1 PIENTQRIL
10 QNMSVI
16 RLEYRNVTM
25 RFADAKGEGTLTA
38 VRGVSFAVH
47 DAEVV
52 SLIGP
57 TGCGKS
63 TLLNIGSGL
72 ATPSEG
78 AAFVDGERVAGANAH
93 VAFMLQKD
101 LLLPWRTVAEN
112 VMFGVEIQGLPAK
125 ECKRRAQAL
134 LANFKLAEF
143 SGHYPHQLSG
153 GMRQRVALAR
163 TLAVDPHVLLLDEPF
178 SAVDAQTRMVLQ
190 RDLAQTLKQANKT
203 ALLIT
208 HDLAEAVTLSDRV
221 LVMSRRPGTI
231 IDEIKIEI
239 PQRDNPIAR
248 RREPKLNDYVA
259 ELMDRLD
266 IAHVALERQVGSLQ
280 MTPAPRPPAGEPLP
294 ALPCWWCSSRPG
306 SGGRTCSVCPR
317 SSCRRSRAWP
327 PNLSAPGRSIICRCT
342 PALPSP
348 RSWPVSCSAVCSG

>member
-1 PIENTQRIL
+1 
-10 QNMSVI
+10 MSVV

-25 RFADAKGEGTLTA
+25 RFAGRQRGGALTA
-38 VRGVSFAVH
+38 ISGVSFSIR
-47 DAEVV
+47 DGEIV

-57 TGCGKS
+57 SGCGKS

-72 ATPSEG
+72 TAPSEG
-78 AAFVDGERVAGANAH
+78 MALVDGVRVEGPNAH

-112 VMFGVEIQGLPAK
+112 VMFGVEIQGVPLP
-125 ECKRRAQAL
+125 ERKRRAQEL
-134 LANFKLAEF
+134 LENFKLAEF

-190 RDLAQTLKQANKT
+190 RDLALTLKQAGKT

-231 IDEIKIEI
+231 IDEIVVDMPE
-239 PQRDNPIAR
+239 RDNPIAR
-248 RREPKLNDYVA
+248 RHDPKINDYVA
-259 ELMDRLD
+259 RLMDRLD
-266 IAHVALERQVGSLQ
+266 IAHASLEPGGS
-280 MTPAPRPPAGEPLP
+280 AA
-294 ALPCWWCSSRPG
+294 
-306 SGGRTCSVCPR
+306 
-317 SSCRRSRAWP
+317 
-327 PNLSAPGRSIICRCT
+327 
-342 PALPSP
+342 
-348 RSWPVSCSAVCSG
+348 

>member
-1 PIENTQRIL
+1 
-10 QNMSVI
+10 MSVV
-16 RLEYRNVTM
+16 RLEYRAVTM
-25 RFADAKGEGTLTA
+25 RFAERGKGVPLTA
-38 VRGVSFAVH
+38 INNVSFSVR
-47 DAEVV
+47 DGEVV

-57 TGCGKS
+57 SGCGKS

-72 ATPSEG
+72 TVPSEG
-78 AAFVDGERVAGANAH
+78 IAFVDGQRVEGPNAH

-112 VMFGVEIQGLPAK
+112 VMFGVEIQGVPPP
-125 ECKRRAQAL
+125 ERKRRAQAL
-134 LANFKLAEF
+134 LESFNLAEF

-190 RDLAQTLKQANKT
+190 RDLAQTLKQAGKT

-231 IDEIKIEI
+231 IDEIVIDM

-248 RREPKLNDYVA
+248 RHDPKVNDYVA
-259 ELMDRLD
+259 RLMDRLD
-266 IAHVALERQVGSLQ
+266 IVHASLEQ
-280 MTPAPRPPAGEPLP
+280 PPAAG
-294 ALPCWWCSSRPG
+294 A
-306 SGGRTCSVCPR
+306 
-317 SSCRRSRAWP
+317 A
-327 PNLSAPGRSIICRCT
+327 
-342 PALPSP
+342 
-348 RSWPVSCSAVCSG
+348 